1 MSIYY
6 EMTGSPRTAGFQ
18 TKAELIKHLAGHGY
32 VKDDLSGEGYGK
44 VPDKVCDLLLTN
56 SYDSPSNKMKKA
68 KKLGIRILTFQDL
81 LKDRRENTEMRA
93 IAIKLVVLVNSPLA
107 KEKLDELNELF
118 GGKTIGSY
126 YHIIKTLVKITEK
139 NMNGKEKE
147 NIIKFLK
154 SDDEGMVMMGASM
167 LKGILEE

>member
-1 MSIYY
+1 
-6 EMTGSPRTAGFQ
+6 
-18 TKAELIKHLAGHGY
+18 
-32 VKDDLSGEGYGK
+32 
-44 VPDKVCDLLLTN
+44 
-56 SYDSPSNKMKKA
+56 
-68 KKLGIRILTFQDL
+68 
-81 LKDRRENTEMRA
+81 MRA
-93 IAIKLVVLVNSPLA
+93 IAIKLDVLVNSPLA

-154 SDDEGMVMMGASM
+154 SDDEGMVIMGASM
-167 LKGILEE
+167 LEGILEE

>member
-6 EMTGSPRTAGFQ
+6 EMTGSPRTAGFN

-81 LKDRRENTEMRA
+81 LKDTRKNTEMRA

-107 KEKLDELNELF
+107 KEKLDEELF
-118 GGKTIGSY
+118 GGTIGSY
-126 YHIIKTLVKITEK
+126 YHIVKALVEIARTNIK
-139 NMNGKEKE
+139 GKEQD
-147 NIIKFLK
+147 NIIKFLE

-167 LKGILEE
+167 LEGILEE

>member
-6 EMTGSPRTAGFQ
+6 EMTGSPRTAGFN

-68 KKLGIRILTFQDL
+68 KKLGIWILTFQDL
-81 LKDRRENTEMRA
+81 LKELDEGEKKK
-93 IAIKLVVLVNSPLA
+93 ILLSGSQLA
-107 KEKLDELNELF
+107 KEKLHELNELF
-118 GGKTIGSY
+118 GGTIGSY
-126 YHIIKTLVKITEK
+126 YHIIKALVKITEK
-139 NMNGKEKE
+139 NIKGKEKE
-147 NIIKFLK
+147 NILRFLE
-154 SDDEGMVMMGASM
+154 SDDPAMVMMGASM

>member
-6 EMTGSPRTAGFQ
+6 EMTGSPRTAGFN

-32 VKDDLSGEGYGK
+32 IKDDLSGEGYGK

-68 KKLGIRILTFQDL
+68 KKLGIQILTFQDL
-81 LKDRRENTEMRA
+81 LKDTRKNTEMRA

-107 KEKLDELNELF
+107 KDKSDELNELF
-118 GGKTIGSY
+118 GGTIGSY
-126 YHIIKTLVKITEK
+126 YHIVKALVEIARTNIK
-139 NMNGKEKE
+139 GKEQD
-147 NIIKFLK
+147 NIIKFLE

-167 LKGILEE
+167 LEGILEE